1 MSELLALPL
10 PELPP
15 LDAKMDAKK
24 RKDMPIVEPKTRK
37 VGKGAVLK
45 KPASKVV
52 GTLVDEQRP
61 ADEGQGF
68 DVGFRGGPL
77 GL

>member
-15 LDAKMDAKK
+15 LDAKK
-24 RKDMPIVEPKTRK
+24 RKDMRIVEPKTRK

-52 GTLVDEQRP
+52 CTLVDEQRQ

-68 DVGFRGGPL
+68 DVGFRGGGDDHL